1 MNSIPSSTPKR
12 YYAGIGSRET
22 PLAVRK
28 QMTSLAEILEG
39 FYGFTLRSGNADGAD
54 QAFALGVDTKADIWL
69 PWPTFNKE
77 FRKVK
82 PLHNYI
88 EISDYDVE
96 AETSVNAYHPKG
108 PLLGPKSRQ
117 FMARNYRQVIGLN
130 EPNSE
135 FVIAWTEGGA
145 MAGGTAQA
153 MRIAKKHNITVVNMF
168 GDVSAQQVIDYL
180 SIWHEL

>member
-1 MNSIPSSTPKR
+1 MNSTPSSTVKR
-12 YYAGIGSRET
+12 YYAGIGSRKA
-22 PLAVRK
+22 PPKVK
-28 QMTSLAEILEG
+28 DQMTILAAMLEARG
-39 FYGFTLRSGNADGAD
+39 FRLRSGNADGSD
-54 QAFALGVDTKADIWL
+54 QAFALGVEREADIWL
-69 PWPTFNKE
+69 PDANFNKE

-88 EISDYDVE
+88 IGGGSDIE
-96 AETSVNAYHPKG
+96 ALKSVIKFHPAPNRLTPKG
-108 PLLGPKSRQ
+108 CL

-135 FVIAWTEGGA
+135 FVVAWTEGGE
-145 MAGGTAQA
+145 MKGGTAQA
-153 MRIAKKHNITVVNMF
+153 MRIAKYHGITVVNMF